1 MAAAVASVPST
12 GASGAA
18 GVVSSLSMAQP
29 VLLVEDSRA
38 VRSFV
43 SSILESAGTYDVHE
57 VDNGFEALRAL
68 PRTDYALIV
77 TDVNMPDVNG
87 IELTRF
93 VRGQQKFADT
103 PVLVISTDAAHPD
116 TKRAMEAGA
125 SAFLA
130 KPFTAQEFLDAVA
143 KATGGA

>member
-1 MAAAVASVPST
+1 
-12 GASGAA
+12 
-18 GVVSSLSMAQP
+18 MAQP

-43 SSILESAGTYDVHE
+43 SSILESAGDYDVHE

-68 PRTDYALIV
+68 PRTDFTLIV

-93 VRGQQKFADT
+93 VRGQAKFAKI
-103 PVLVISTDAAHPD
+103 PVLVISTDASHPD
-116 TKRAMEAGA
+116 TKRALDAGA
-125 SAFLA
+125 NAFLA
-130 KPFTAQEFLDAVA
+130 KPFTAEQFLEAVSRA
-143 KATGGA
+143 RGGE

>member
-1 MAAAVASVPST
+1 
-12 GASGAA
+12 
-18 GVVSSLSMAQP
+18 MAQP

-43 SSILESAGTYDVHE
+43 CSILESAGDYDVHE
-57 VDNGFEALRAL
+57 VENGFEALRAL

-93 VRGQQKFADT
+93 VRGQAKLADI
-103 PVLVISTDAAHPD
+103 PVLVISTDASHPD
-116 TKRAMEAGA
+116 TERAMAAGA
-125 SAFLA
+125 NAFLA
-130 KPFTAQEFLDAVA
+130 KPFTAAQFLDALGRA
-143 KATGGA
+143 KANTSRGGAQ

>member
-1 MAAAVASVPST
+1 
-12 GASGAA
+12 
-18 GVVSSLSMAQP
+18 MAQP

-43 SSILESAGTYDVHE
+43 CSILEAAGDYDVHE
-57 VDNGFEALRAL
+57 VENGFEALRAL

-93 VRGQQKFADT
+93 VRGQAKLAEV
-103 PVLVISTDAAHPD
+103 PVLVISTDASHPD
-116 TKRAMEAGA
+116 TARAMAAGA
-125 SAFLA
+125 NAFLA
-130 KPFTAQEFLDAVA
+130 KPFTAEQFLDALARA
-143 KATGGA
+143 KASTGSGGAL

>member
-1 MAAAVASVPST
+1 MHPFTGRPS
-12 GASGAA
+12 SGRPGPARLVYSTA
-18 GVVSSLSMAQP
+18 MAQP

-43 SSILESAGTYDVHE
+43 ASILEAEGDYDVHE

-68 PRTDYALIV
+68 PRTNYRLII

-93 VRGQQKFADT
+93 VRAQAKYAT
-103 PVLVISTDAAHPD
+103 VPVLVISTDASHPD
-116 TKRAMEAGA
+116 TQRALDAGA
-125 SAFLA
+125 TGFLA
-130 KPFTAQEFLDAVA
+130 KPFTADDFRDALA
-143 KATGGA
+143 RAQGGE

>member
-1 MAAAVASVPST
+1 
-12 GASGAA
+12 
-18 GVVSSLSMAQP
+18 MAQP

-43 SSILESAGTYDVHE
+43 CSILESAGDYDVHE
-57 VDNGFEALRAL
+57 VENGFEALRAL

-93 VRGQQKFADT
+93 VRGQAKLADI
-103 PVLVISTDAAHPD
+103 PVLVISTDASHPD
-116 TKRAMEAGA
+116 TERAMAAGA
-125 SAFLA
+125 NAFLA
-130 KPFTAQEFLDAVA
+130 KPFTAAQFLDALARA
-143 KATGGA
+143 KANTSRGGAQ

>member
-1 MAAAVASVPST
+1 
-12 GASGAA
+12 
-18 GVVSSLSMAQP
+18 MAQP

-43 SSILESAGTYDVHE
+43 SSILESAGDYDVHE

-68 PRTDYALIV
+68 PRTDFALIV

-93 VRGQQKFADT
+93 VRSQAKFADI
-103 PVLVISTDAAHPD
+103 PVLVISTDASHPD
-116 TKRAMEAGA
+116 TKRALEAGA
-125 SAFLA
+125 NAFLA
-130 KPFTAQEFLDAVA
+130 KPFTAEQFLEAVA
-143 KATGGA
+143 RARGGE

>member
-1 MAAAVASVPST
+1 
-12 GASGAA
+12 
-18 GVVSSLSMAQP
+18 MAQP

-38 VRSFV
+38 VRSYV
-43 SSILESAGTYDVHE
+43 SSILESAGDYDVHE

-93 VRGQQKFADT
+93 VRGQAKSANV
-103 PVLVISTDAAHPD
+103 PILVISTDASHPD
-116 TKRAMEAGA
+116 TQRALDAGA

-130 KPFTAQEFLDAVA
+130 KPFTAQEFLDALA
-143 KATGGA
+143 KVTGG